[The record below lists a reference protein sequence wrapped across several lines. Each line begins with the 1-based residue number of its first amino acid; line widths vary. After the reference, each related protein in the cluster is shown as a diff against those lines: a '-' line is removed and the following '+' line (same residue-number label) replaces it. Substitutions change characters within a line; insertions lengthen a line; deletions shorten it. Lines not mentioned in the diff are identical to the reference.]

1 MSETTVTPAEAQ
13 ETEATEEYAT
23 AELAGETLR
32 VKTIRHWRPSYM
44 RALRLSDF
52 DTWAEGVLHPDDVA
66 KFIDADATFH
76 EIDEFVGNAAQA
88 AGEPVGKPRGRAASS
103 TRTRKR

>member
-1 MSETTVTPAEAQ
+1 MSETTTPAESQ
-13 ETEATEEYAT
+13 EIEATEEYAT

-32 VKTIRHWRPSYM
+32 VKTVGKWRPSYM

-52 DTWAEGVLHPDDVA
+52 DAWAEGVLHPDDVE
-66 KFIDADATFH
+66 KFIEADATFD
-76 EIDEFVGNAAQA
+76 EINTFVGDAAQA

-103 TRTRKR
+103 TRTRRK

>member
-32 VKTIRHWRPSYM
+32 VKTVGNWRPSYM
-44 RALRLSDF
+44 RALRQSDF

-66 KFIDADATFH
+66 KFVATDATFN
-76 EIDEFVGNAAQA
+76 EINTFVGAAAEA
-88 AGEPVGKPRGRAASS
+88 AGEPAGKSS
-103 TRTRKR
+103 GPAKSSRSTRKR